1 MIGQEEE
8 TDPLMAS
15 MNYFPYFVPEY
26 LEKKFGGVRLYYDME
41 FVLDMHELQEYADG
55 DRRHLLTTEEL
66 KVVCAGM
73 TQDQMKKIFDE
84 SVKDLQ
90 YNRWVDA
97 CQWILE
103 ELERDYE
110 AAMKE
115 LNQELVLV
123 VVNGPDRGYPDYS
136 DPEWKVINEKRL
148 EVTFGQINLS
158 DYEGRIV
165 GVKGYLTYVQNPP
178 VERVHKAEWK
188 CRKCG
193 GIEVS
198 DWQSPEYCNTCEAN
212 TSWIMDDSTIEKEK
226 IQEALL
232 TEEYEASSCGFQ
244 ISLSVMLAGEN
255 TGKFAP
261 GDHVAVLGKVMGNL
275 VKNKGKEPYYAYMIE
290 VSQIRR
296 EERHISISDED
307 RKGIDEFSRNES
319 NVLDSLSELYAPGI
333 IGQKEVKKAIILQA
347 AGSDE
352 NIRGGRRVRGNI
364 HILLVGDPGTGKS
377 QLLMAASQ
385 ICPKALYVSDA
396 SAAGMTA
403 AVDEVNGKRVMV
415 AGVMVLADGGIAAI
429 DEIEKMNKDD
439 RKAIHPAMEQGEIHK
454 SKAGLHASFKSRT
467 SVLAAAN
474 PLYGRFVESDPIPQQ
489 IDLEPSLLDRFDLIF
504 IFKERQG
511 TERYEKHRALAIL
524 EGEGEKDSGDF
535 LLKYIMHSKSVHP
548 SIPRDITAKIAEYF
562 ASLKCNPD
570 HREHFLNARTLESL
584 QRLTLASARIRMSE
598 IAGEE
603 DLENA
608 KELLEMYLKQ
618 FNFDMDAISGVTGT
632 VRDCIKFLKNLI
644 SPDSSMAEHEV
655 LEQCRP
661 YGFSVSNVKTA
672 LDELMRRGDLYSP
685 RDGIYRGVSR

>member
-1 MIGQEEE
+1 MVGLQDEEE
-8 TDPLMAS
+8 ISLNDFTL
-15 MNYFPYFVPEY
+15 NYFVSTY

-41 FVLDMHELQEYADG
+41 FILDLQELQEYAEE

-66 KVVCAGM
+66 QIICKGM
-73 TQDQMKKIFDE
+73 TQDQMKEIFDE

-90 YNRWVDA
+90 HNRWLDT
-97 CQWILE
+97 CKWILE
-103 ELERDYE
+103 ELDRDYE
-110 AAMKE
+110 NAMVE
-115 LNQELVLV
+115 LNQELVVV
-123 VVNGPDRGYPDYS
+123 VVNGPDRGYPDYH

-158 DYEGRIV
+158 DFENRIV
-165 GVKGYLTYVQNPP
+165 GVKGYLTFVQNPP
-178 VERVHKAEWK
+178 VERISKAEWK
-188 CRKCG
+188 CKKCG

-198 DWQSPEYCNTCEAN
+198 DWQSPEYCYPCQAN
-212 TSWIMDDSTIEKEK
+212 TSWIMDEGTIEKEK

-244 ISLSVMLAGEN
+244 ISLSVLLIGEN

-261 GDHVAVLGKVMGNL
+261 GDHVSVLGKVIGKL
-275 VKNKGKEPYYAYMIE
+275 VRTKGKDPFYAYMIE

-296 EERHISISDED
+296 EERNINLSNED
-307 RKGIDEFSRNES
+307 VRKIEEFAHGET
-319 NVLDSLSELYAPGI
+319 NVLDSLSELFASGI
-333 IGQKEVKKAIILQA
+333 IGLNAEKKAIILQA

-352 NIRGGRRVRGNI
+352 TVRGGRRVRGNI

-377 QLLMAASQ
+377 QLLMASKQ

-474 PLYGRFVESDPIPQQ
+474 PLYGRFIDSDPIPQQ

-504 IFKERQG
+504 IFKERPG
-511 TERYEKHRALAIL
+511 TERYERHRALAIL
-524 EGEGEKDSGDF
+524 EGEEEKDDGDF

-548 SIPRDITAKIAEYF
+548 VIPKDITGKIAEYF
-562 ASLKCNPD
+562 ASLKANPD

-584 QRLTLASARIRMSE
+584 QRLTLASARIRLSE

-644 SPDSSMAEHEV
+644 SPDASVAEHEI
-655 LEQCRP
+655 LEQCRTL
-661 YGFSVSNVKTA
+661 GFSQSNVRTA
-672 LDELMRRGDLYSP
+672 IDELMRRGELYAP
-685 RDGIYRGVSR
+685 KDGMYRGVSR

>member
-1 MIGQEEE
+1 
-8 TDPLMAS
+8 
-15 MNYFPYFVPEY
+15 MNYFVSTY

-41 FVLDMHELQEYADG
+41 FILDLQELQEYAEE

-66 KVVCAGM
+66 QIICKGM
-73 TQDQMKKIFDE
+73 TQDQMKEIFDE

-90 YNRWVDA
+90 HNRWLDT
-97 CQWILE
+97 CKWILE
-103 ELERDYE
+103 ELDRDYE
-110 AAMKE
+110 DTMDN
-115 LNQELVLV
+115 LNQELVVV
-123 VVNGPDRGYPDYS
+123 VVNGPDRGYPDYH

-158 DYEGRIV
+158 DFENRIV
-165 GVKGYLTYVQNPP
+165 GVKGYLTFVQNPP
-178 VERVHKAEWK
+178 VERISKAEWK
-188 CRKCG
+188 CKKCG

-198 DWQSPEYCNTCEAN
+198 DWQSPEYCYPCQAN
-212 TSWIMDDSTIEKEK
+212 TSWIMDEGTIEKEK

-244 ISLSVMLAGEN
+244 ISLSVLLIGEN

-261 GDHVAVLGKVMGNL
+261 GDHVSVLGKVIGKL
-275 VKNKGKEPYYAYMIE
+275 VRTKGKDPFYAYMIE

-296 EERHISISDED
+296 EERNINLSNED
-307 RKGIDEFSRNES
+307 VRKIEEFAHGET
-319 NVLDSLSELYAPGI
+319 NVLDSLSELFASGI
-333 IGQKEVKKAIILQA
+333 IGLNAEKKAIILQA

-352 NIRGGRRVRGNI
+352 TVRGGRRVRGNI

-377 QLLMAASQ
+377 QLLMASKQ

-474 PLYGRFVESDPIPQQ
+474 PLYGRFIDSDPIPQQ

-504 IFKERQG
+504 IFKERPG
-511 TERYEKHRALAIL
+511 TERYERHRALAIL
-524 EGEGEKDSGDF
+524 EGEEEKDDGDF

-548 SIPRDITAKIAEYF
+548 VIPKDITGKIAEYF
-562 ASLKCNPD
+562 ASLKSNPD

-584 QRLTLASARIRMSE
+584 QRLTLASARIRLSE

-644 SPDSSMAEHEV
+644 SPDASVAEHEI
-655 LEQCRP
+655 LEQCRTL
-661 YGFSVSNVKTA
+661 GFSQSNVRTA
-672 LDELMRRGDLYSP
+672 IDELMRRGELYAP
-685 RDGIYRGVSR
+685 KDGMYRGVSR

>member
-1 MIGQEEE
+1 MVGLQDEEE
-8 TDPLMAS
+8 LSLNDFNL
-15 MNYFPYFVPEY
+15 NYFVSTY

-41 FVLDMHELQEYADG
+41 FILDLQELQEYAEE

-66 KVVCAGM
+66 QIICKGM
-73 TQDQMKKIFDE
+73 TQDQMKEIFDE

-90 YNRWVDA
+90 HNRWLDT
-97 CQWILE
+97 CKWILE
-103 ELERDYE
+103 ELDRDYE
-110 AAMKE
+110 NAMVE
-115 LNQELVLV
+115 LNQELVVV
-123 VVNGPDRGYPDYS
+123 VVNGPDRGYPDYH

-158 DYEGRIV
+158 DFENRIV
-165 GVKGYLTYVQNPP
+165 GVKGYLTFVQNPP
-178 VERVHKAEWK
+178 VERISKAEWK
-188 CRKCG
+188 CKKCG

-198 DWQSPEYCNTCEAN
+198 DWQSPEYCYPCQAN
-212 TSWIMDDSTIEKEK
+212 TSWIMDEGTIEKEK

-244 ISLSVMLAGEN
+244 ISLSVLLIGEN

-261 GDHVAVLGKVMGNL
+261 GDHVSVLGKVIGKL
-275 VKNKGKEPYYAYMIE
+275 VRTKGKDPFYAYMIE

-296 EERHISISDED
+296 EERNINLSNED
-307 RKGIDEFSRNES
+307 VRKIEEFAHGET
-319 NVLDSLSELYAPGI
+319 NVLDSLSELFASGI
-333 IGQKEVKKAIILQA
+333 IGLNAEKKAIILQA

-352 NIRGGRRVRGNI
+352 TVRGGRRVRGNI

-377 QLLMAASQ
+377 QLLMASKQ

-474 PLYGRFVESDPIPQQ
+474 PLYGRFIDSDPIPQQ

-504 IFKERQG
+504 IFKERPG
-511 TERYEKHRALAIL
+511 TERYERHRALAIL
-524 EGEGEKDSGDF
+524 EGEEEKDDGDF

-548 SIPRDITAKIAEYF
+548 VIPKDITGKIAEYF
-562 ASLKCNPD
+562 ASLKANPD

-584 QRLTLASARIRMSE
+584 QRLTLASARIRLSE

-644 SPDSSMAEHEV
+644 SPDASVAEHEI
-655 LEQCRP
+655 LEQCRTL
-661 YGFSVSNVKTA
+661 GFSQSNVRTA
-672 LDELMRRGDLYSP
+672 IDELMRRGELYAP
-685 RDGIYRGVSR
+685 KDGMYRGVSR

>member
-1 MIGQEEE
+1 
-8 TDPLMAS
+8 
-15 MNYFPYFVPEY
+15 MNYFVSTY

-41 FVLDMHELQEYADG
+41 FILDLQELQEYAEE

-66 KVVCAGM
+66 QIICKGM
-73 TQDQMKKIFDE
+73 TQDQMKEIFDE

-90 YNRWVDA
+90 HNRWLDT
-97 CQWILE
+97 CKWILE
-103 ELERDYE
+103 ELDRDYE
-110 AAMKE
+110 NAMVE
-115 LNQELVLV
+115 LNQELVVV
-123 VVNGPDRGYPDYS
+123 VVNGPDRGYPDYH

-158 DYEGRIV
+158 DFENRIV
-165 GVKGYLTYVQNPP
+165 GVKGYLTFVQNPP
-178 VERVHKAEWK
+178 VERISKAEWK
-188 CRKCG
+188 CKKCG

-198 DWQSPEYCNTCEAN
+198 DWQSPEYCYPCQAN
-212 TSWIMDDSTIEKEK
+212 TSWIMDEGTIEKEK

-244 ISLSVMLAGEN
+244 ISLSVLLIGEN

-261 GDHVAVLGKVMGNL
+261 GDHVSVLGKVIGKL
-275 VKNKGKEPYYAYMIE
+275 VRTKGKDPFYAYMIE

-296 EERHISISDED
+296 EERNINLSNED
-307 RKGIDEFSRNES
+307 VRKIEEFAHGET
-319 NVLDSLSELYAPGI
+319 NVLDSLSELFASGI
-333 IGQKEVKKAIILQA
+333 IGLNAEKKAIILQA

-352 NIRGGRRVRGNI
+352 TVRGGRRVRGNI

-377 QLLMAASQ
+377 QLLMASKQ

-474 PLYGRFVESDPIPQQ
+474 PLYGRFIDSDPIPQQ

-504 IFKERQG
+504 IFKERPG
-511 TERYEKHRALAIL
+511 TERYERHRALAIL
-524 EGEGEKDSGDF
+524 EGEEEKDDGDF

-548 SIPRDITAKIAEYF
+548 VIPKDITGKIAEYF
-562 ASLKCNPD
+562 ASLKANPD

-584 QRLTLASARIRMSE
+584 QRLTLASARIRLSE

-644 SPDSSMAEHEV
+644 SPDASVAEHEI
-655 LEQCRP
+655 LEQCRTL
-661 YGFSVSNVKTA
+661 GFSQSNVRTA
-672 LDELMRRGDLYSP
+672 IDELMRRGELYAP
-685 RDGIYRGVSR
+685 KDGMYRGVSR